1 MEPSPTLLGGTS
13 PVRTARRL
21 FLATRP
27 RFFAASVL
35 PIALGSAWGY
45 RASGALDL
53 AALTLAT
60 LAVVLIH
67 AGANIFNDVYD
78 DLVGGDRT
86 NEGRIHPYTG
96 GSRFIQNGVL
106 SLGQMR
112 ALALAVLGLGLALG
126 VILAVAKGWPVIGF
140 GAAGVALGLSYSVP
154 PFRLSDRGFGEI
166 SVGLAFGVL
175 PVMGSAWLQSGRISL
190 DAAFLSLPM
199 AFWIASI
206 LLINEVP
213 DATSDALAGRKTLAV
228 RLGKDGTRRLYLA
241 LHGAAALIAA
251 GLAVGGLVSQWL
263 LVLVPLLFVPAW
275 SAAGSITRAG
285 PDKGSF
291 KRGIEMSLAVHAFG
305 GVLLA
310 AGVLSR

>member
-1 MEPSPTLLGGTS
+1 MEPAPGETS
-13 PVRTARRL
+13 PVQTARRL

-45 RASGALDL
+45 RVSGALDL
-53 AALTLAT
+53 AVLTLAA

-78 DLVGGDRT
+78 DLLGGDRT
-86 NEGRIHPYTG
+86 NEGRIYPYTG

-106 SLGQMR
+106 TLGQMR
-112 ALALAVLGLGLALG
+112 TLGIAGLGLGLALG
-126 VILAVAKGWPVIGF
+126 VILATAKGWPVIGF
-140 GAAGVALGLSYSVP
+140 GAAGVALGLCYSVP
-154 PFRLSDRGFGEI
+154 PFRLSDRGLGEI

-175 PVMGSAWLQSGRISL
+175 PVVGSAWLQTGRISL
-190 DAAFLSLPM
+190 DAAFLSLPV
-199 AFWIASI
+199 AFWIASV

-213 DATSDALAGRKTLAV
+213 DAESDALAGRRTLAV

-241 LHGAAALIAA
+241 LHGAAGLIVA
-251 GLAVGGLVSQWL
+251 GLAGGGFVAQWL
-263 LVLVPLLFVPAW
+263 LIVLPVLFVPAW
-275 SAAGSITRAG
+275 SAGGSIKQAGS
-285 PDKGSF
+285 DKGPL
-291 KRGIEMSLAVHAFG
+291 KRGIETSLAVHALG

-310 AGVLSR
+310 AGVLFP